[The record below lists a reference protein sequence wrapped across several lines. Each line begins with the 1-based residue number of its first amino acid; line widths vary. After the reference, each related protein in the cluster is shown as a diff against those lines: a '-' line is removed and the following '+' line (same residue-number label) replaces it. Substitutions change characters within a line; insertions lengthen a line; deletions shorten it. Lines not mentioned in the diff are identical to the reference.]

1 MNINANKV
9 MALLLTIIPISTF
22 LSIGANKIMI
32 LFIITLILNVI
43 KLNKKSSFLIGIIL
57 IFTCINYIKAQ
68 DYINYGFE
76 TLSKTTVNG
85 YSFTIVIIS
94 GCLYLFCDFNFV
106 RELYINIK
114 GYINII
120 MIEVILIEIYD
131 MYLLIIGKGFTSRW
145 GMSVFSGTFSSPH
158 VYAYSLI
165 FIVVII
171 QWIFI
176 EKKSYKVLALYI
188 VPISTGFMTGARTP
202 LIVMLALIAIFL
214 ITHIRKTKQIGFTVK
229 DIIFLLIILSVCIIN
244 FKTIAEYIYS
254 SNIWEKML
262 MTSESDN
269 VMNSRDIIWNSVMS
283 TYLLDVGSVNKLI
296 GSGIYYTVIINSNN
310 ISSEI
315 WAHSDFIDI
324 LISFGAI
331 VCLVYSFLYI
341 RYFYKVGKWNVK
353 DMNLFICISIFVL
366 AMINGLVNYTVT
378 SYIFCY
384 LSLYKISMTEKS
396 LLNSKEEN
404 MEDLCKIECLDLSV
418 N

>member
-1 MNINANKV
+1 MNINTNKV

-22 LSIGANKIMI
+22 LSIGTNKIMI
-32 LFIITLILNVI
+32 LFIITLILNII
-43 KLNKKSSFLIGIIL
+43 KLKKKSSFLVGVIL

-68 DYINYGFE
+68 GYISYGFE
-76 TLSKTTVNG
+76 TLSKLTVEG
-85 YSFTIVIIS
+85 YAFTIIIIS

-106 RELYINIK
+106 GELYINIK
-114 GYINII
+114 GNINII
-120 MIEVILIEIYD
+120 MLEVILIEIYD
-131 MYLLIIGKGFTSRW
+131 LYLLVIGKGFTSRW
-145 GMSVFSGTFSSPH
+145 GMSVFSSTFSSPH
-158 VYAYSLI
+158 VYAYFLI
-165 FIVVII
+165 FIVIII

-176 EKKSYKVLALYI
+176 EKKTYRVLVLYI
-188 VPISTGFMTGARTP
+188 IPIITSFMTGARTP
-202 LIVMLALIAIFL
+202 QIVMLTLIGIFSIL
-214 ITHIRKTKQIGFTVK
+214 HIS
-229 DIIFLLIILSVCIIN
+229 IIS
-244 FKTIAEYIYS
+244 FKTISEYIYS

-324 LISFGAI
+324 LISCGA
-331 VCLVYSFLYI
+331 VACLIYSFLYI

-353 DMNLFICISIFVL
+353 DMNLFICISILIL

-378 SYIFCY
+378 AYIFCY
-384 LSLYKISMTEKS
+384 LSLYKISMTEKN
-396 LLNSKEEN
+396 LLNS
-404 MEDLCKIECLDLSV
+404 
-418 N
+418 

>member
-283 TYLLDVGSVNKLI
+283 TYLLDVGS
-296 GSGIYYTVIINSNN
+296 
-310 ISSEI
+310 
-315 WAHSDFIDI
+315 
-324 LISFGAI
+324 
-331 VCLVYSFLYI
+331 
-341 RYFYKVGKWNVK
+341 
-353 DMNLFICISIFVL
+353 
-366 AMINGLVNYTVT
+366 
-378 SYIFCY
+378 
-384 LSLYKISMTEKS
+384 
-396 LLNSKEEN
+396 
-404 MEDLCKIECLDLSV
+404 
-418 N
+418 